1 MEEKKEEKERKGV
14 DESKVRG
21 RGCAEEVEMTCGV
34 GWG

>member
-1 MEEKKEEKERKGV
+1 MGEKERKGV

-21 RGCAEEVEMTCGV
+21 RGRAEDVEMTCGV